1 MTKLITAFVF
11 DDFGFLDI
19 VGPVDVFTIA
29 NQRAGKAL
37 YKVNAVSIGCRKT
50 IAAESGL
57 RLSIDGDLTA
67 VKSTHTLLVPGG
79 DGFRKVIEAA
89 YSVEEIRRVALN
101 ANRVVSVCTG
111 AFILAAAGLLNN
123 RRATTHWAYAQELA
137 NNYPKVNVV
146 PDELFVSTG
155 KYTTSAG
162 IAAGI
167 DLALA
172 LVSQD
177 HGQALALETSQ
188 RMVLYLNR
196 AGGQSQFSERFEPA
210 TKCGDKLDQLLAD
223 VTSNPTGNL
232 SNASMADTLF
242 LSERHFAR
250 LFNERT
256 GTTPARWVERVRVDH
271 ARSQLE
277 KGLQRMDAVAKTSG
291 FASIDTMRQAFKRV
305 MGVSPSQYRQ
315 NHGQSLD
322 GRQP

>member
-1 MTKLITAFVF
+1 MTKLITAFAF
-11 DDFGFLDI
+11 DNFGFLDI

-29 NQRAGKAL
+29 NQRAGKTL
-37 YKVNAVSIGCRKT
+37 YKVNAVSIGRRNR

-57 RLSIDGDLTA
+57 RLSIDSDLAA
-67 VKSTHTLLVPGG
+67 VKKTHTLLIPGG
-79 DGFRKVIEAA
+79 DGFRKVVE
-89 YSVEEIRRVALN
+89 SVHNVEQIKRVALN

-111 AFILAAAGLLNN
+111 AFILAATGLLNN

-137 NNYPKVNVV
+137 NKYPKINVV

-177 HGQALALETSQ
+177 HGQALALETSK

-196 AGGQSQFSERFEPA
+196 AGGQSQFSERFESV
-210 TKCGDKLDQLLAD
+210 TQCGDKFDQLLAD
-223 VTSNPTGNL
+223 VTSSPTGNL
-232 SNASMADTLF
+232 SNASLADMLS

-277 KGLQRMDAVAKTSG
+277 KGLEQMGTVAKASG
-291 FASIDTMRQAFKRV
+291 FASVDTMRQAFKRV

-315 NHGQSLD
+315 NHGQSLE
-322 GRQP
+322 GEP